1 MSSNFKILV
10 KLKNLLKISTIKEN
24 MTNKFKEIQLLN
36 GENPNIDI
44 ENDLISKI
52 ITKTYSKL

>member
-1 MSSNFKILV
+1 MSSNFRILV

-36 GENPNIDI
+36 GENLNTDT

-52 ITKTYSKL
+52 IKKN

>member
-1 MSSNFKILV
+1 MFSNFRILV

-36 GENPNIDI
+36 GENQNTDT
-44 ENDLISKI
+44 ENDLISILK
-52 ITKTYSKL
+52 KLIKN